1 MKDIFQDIIKMEN
14 VMGLMVFSFKGETLY
29 KDFNITL
36 RNEPDKV
43 EWWPLFI
50 GSLRD
55 VREADFLFEK
65 SRIYMRRTEIGYLFI
80 LIDAFASIAM
90 LRLNCDILLPA
101 LKKLAEGKGK
111 KSLFKKK
118 K

>member
-1 MKDIFQDIIKMEN
+1 MKDLFQDIIKMEN

-50 GSLRD
+50 GFRRRVSG
-55 VREADFLFEK
+55 FL
-65 SRIYMRRTEIGYLFI
+65 
-80 LIDAFASIAM
+80 
-90 LRLNCDILLPA
+90 LLT
-101 LKKLAEGKGK
+101 AEPQNISAGGGQYNEERNR
-111 KSLFKKK
+111 
-118 K
+118 